1 MALENNANIPSAY
14 VYQPAD
20 IGGKMESMASRKE
33 AKLKYDLEQKK
44 VLKTKNDAALA
55 GVKVAKSDLTPDAT
69 LNEAILKRADQ
80 IMDTYAE
87 AGASELP
94 VYDATSP
101 IGKALQSDINSLHE
115 FQARM
120 AGIADQMKG
129 INNIKGA
136 DNDIFN
142 YFHDKITG
150 NPTIDGIQ
158 DAIAEYN
165 NYKDLLTAVPNI
177 SAAVKTSVESAG
189 TDSEITNLQ
198 KADFSKKKSDEIL
211 SMEKKVNEQDIPRI
225 LADVNSKPEIQKA
238 RAIFEFKKEKGILD
252 KAEYNGYDDFDDYL
266 KDMVLNKV
274 AMKTSTG
281 ELYKDPKSQNIIV
294 KINNT
299 QTTPVVGQTKIFP
312 ATSTAQNPIDFNS
325 VDYDL
330 TGGTTNGYI
339 TLKKKDGTAFT
350 EADVDNF
357 NSTID
362 PSLSNKYTY
371 SLESDGTIK
380 VNADVLGLSA
390 SEEMAITESLVPG
403 QAMRT
408 TPYKDTNGDT
418 SDGMIVSI
426 RHTASGDLVG
436 VLKGAETAELD
447 DDVYVYLWT
456 DKPKLKDVAQANAL
470 QFANQL
476 NANVSDPDMWTF
488 WNSVKQNGQGKFK

>member
-1 MALENNANIPSAY
+1 MALETNANIPSAY

-20 IGGKMESMASRKE
+20 IGGKMEGIASRQE

-44 VLKTKNDAALA
+44 ALKTKNDAALA
-55 GVKVAKSDLTPDAT
+55 GVKVAKADLTPDAT

-101 IGKALQSDINSLHE
+101 IGKALQSDINALHE

-120 AGIADQMKG
+120 AGIASQMNG

-165 NYKDLLTAVPNI
+165 DYKDLLTAVPNI
-177 SAAVKTSVESAG
+177 GAAVKTSVESAG

-198 KADFSKKKSDEIL
+198 KADFSKKSSDEIL

-274 AMKTSTG
+274 ALKTSTG
-281 ELYKDPKSQNIIV
+281 ELYKDPKSQNIVV

-299 QTTPVVGQTKIFP
+299 NTTPVVGTTQILD
-312 ATSTAQNPIDFNS
+312 ATSIATNPIDFNN
-325 VDYDL
+325 VEYDL
-330 TGGTTNGYI
+330 TGGTTNGTI
-339 TLKKKDGTAFT
+339 SIKKKDGSAFT
-350 EADVDNF
+350 QADVDAMNA
-357 NSTID
+357 TISSD
-362 PSLSNKYTY
+362 LSNKYVY
-371 SLESDGTIK
+371 SLEGDGSVK
-380 VNADVLGLSA
+380 VNSDVLALSA
-390 SEEMAITESLVPG
+390 DKEMTITDSLASG
-403 QAMRT
+403 QSMKEK
-408 TPYKDTNGDT
+408 PYKNTKGEIQNGK
-418 SDGMIVSI
+418 IVSV

-436 VLKGAETAELD
+436 VLEGGDPEDLND
-447 DDVYVYLWT
+447 DIIVFLWS
-456 DKPKLKDVAQANAL
+456 DKPTLKSIAKNNAI

-488 WNSVKQNGQGKFK
+488 WNNNGAKFK